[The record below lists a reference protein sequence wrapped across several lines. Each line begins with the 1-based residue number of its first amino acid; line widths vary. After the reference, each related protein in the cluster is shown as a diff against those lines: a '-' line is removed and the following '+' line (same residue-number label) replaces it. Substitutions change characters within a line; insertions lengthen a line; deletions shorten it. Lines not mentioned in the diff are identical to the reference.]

1 MKGCKKVIGV
11 LLAVFLLI
19 GLIHMP
25 SIDSNAASDL
35 DIQNIKIS
43 ADGVATWSPYE
54 GADRYE
60 YGFEINGL
68 FHSAYTSLTTVN
80 VKRAM
85 DYVGLPSGSY
95 TIFLRACKGDR
106 IISNQWT
113 GTYSYVNNN
122 NYPQLGAIK
131 NVNLNDTSVS
141 WDKVQ
146 NAKKYTVELKNL
158 TYYDKTSISTTTC
171 SVDLSDILTVGE
183 YTYDITIYAEAKGYI
198 SSEYHVGQKTFNYK
212 YHNYT
217 ITFDANEGRVSK
229 SSATTEGRERLT
241 DFPTPTREDYK
252 FEGWYTAP
260 TGGTKVDSNYKFSGD
275 TTIYAHWLSTLQYH
289 GLYVVNGTADRFAGS
304 KGMVV
309 NLTADAIPSGTFLN
323 SQYYV
328 FSKWELTS
336 GVGTIADPYSPT
348 TTFTMGDGEAN
359 ITARY
364 TYEGPEVKELY
375 SYVDEPVEG
384 NKMTNAYTNGLGSK
398 VTSTIWYDA
407 NGNQLSEGTVF
418 EAGKNYK
425 VNINIKADDGLPYSD
440 DVKFYLN
447 DTSDGVNKVMTVF
460 SMACITKTF
469 TAKPIAYTVSFDTD
483 GGNAIS
489 PVNVNKGA
497 KVAKPANPTRTGYTF
512 DDWYSDSSKTVKYN
526 FDSPVVSDITLYAKF
541 NKQEDVSSSGG
552 NETGKADSGKTD
564 SGKTGSSNNGG
575 SNDNGTGN
583 IGSTGQGA
591 SGNSTDNTPR
601 NTLVTTDGK
610 SQYYKEDG
618 SLASGEWITI
628 NNVLYYFNAD
638 SFNAANEW
646 RDGKWISSDG
656 SCTYD
661 GTLTWKSNSTGW
673 WVEDSVGW
681 YPVSSWQKID
691 GIWYYFNA
699 SGYMASNEYVDGYW
713 LNGDGSC
720 SNDYYLTW
728 KSNSTGWWVEDKSSW
743 WPSSQWLKVDG
754 YWYYFDGSGYM
765 ATSQYVDGYWI
776 GADGVCN

>member
-1 MKGCKKVIGV
+1 
-11 LLAVFLLI
+11 
-19 GLIHMP
+19 
-25 SIDSNAASDL
+25 
-35 DIQNIKIS
+35 
-43 ADGVATWSPYE
+43 
-54 GADRYE
+54 
-60 YGFEINGL
+60 
-68 FHSAYTSLTTVN
+68 
-80 VKRAM
+80 
-85 DYVGLPSGSY
+85 
-95 TIFLRACKGDR
+95 
-106 IISNQWT
+106 
-113 GTYSYVNNN
+113 
-122 NYPQLGAIK
+122 
-131 NVNLNDTSVS
+131 
-141 WDKVQ
+141 
-146 NAKKYTVELKNL
+146 
-158 TYYDKTSISTTTC
+158 
-171 SVDLSDILTVGE
+171 
-183 YTYDITIYAEAKGYI
+183 
-198 SSEYHVGQKTFNYK
+198 
-212 YHNYT
+212 
-217 ITFDANEGRVSK
+217 
-229 SSATTEGRERLT
+229 
-241 DFPTPTREDYK
+241 
-252 FEGWYTAP
+252 
-260 TGGTKVDSNYKFSGD
+260 
-275 TTIYAHWLSTLQYH
+275 
-289 GLYVVNGTADRFAGS
+289 
-304 KGMVV
+304 MVV

-512 DDWYSDSSKTVKYN
+512 DDWYSDSSKTVKYK

-552 NETGKADSGKTD
+552 NETDKVD

-575 SNDNGTGN
+575 SNDNGAGN
-583 IGSTGQGA
+583 VGSTGQGTT
-591 SGNSTDNTPR
+591 GNNTDNTPR
-601 NTLVTTDGK
+601 NSLVTTDGR

-618 SLASGEWITI
+618 SLASGEWVTI
-628 NNVLYYFNAD
+628 NNILYYFNAD
-638 SFNAANEW
+638 GFNASNEW

-728 KSNSTGWWVEDKSSW
+728 KSNSTGWWVEDKSGW

-776 GADGVCN
+776 SADGVCN